1 MKHERSE
8 MEETMRND
16 QPSEVGGVLRK
27 TMGPI
32 DAAERIKRMKLRKE
46 SRRIGKEQE
55 CLSFE
60 EVIFFLFYL
69 NYMIILTSCLSTI
82 YIWSMNMAVDA
93 S

>member
-27 TMGPI
+27 TIGAI
-32 DAAERIKRMKLRKE
+32 DAAERIKRMKLRQE

-60 EVIFFLFYL
+60 EVIFLLYDNFHKLFISY
-69 NYMIILTSCLSTI
+69 I
-82 YIWSMNMAVDA
+82 YIYMQYEYGR
-93 S
+93 